1 MVGGRSQRES
11 RPLNTVTIRFFAR
24 LKNIAG
30 LELLSLDLS
39 SECTLK
45 QLVFRL
51 EEIVPNLKGALSAGH
66 VQMAINQEFA
76 DQSASVKPGD
86 EVAFLPPFSGG

>member
-1 MVGGRSQRES
+1 
-11 RPLNTVTIRFFAR
+11 LNAITIRFFAR

-30 LELLSLDLS
+30 LELLSLELS

-45 QLVFRL
+45 QLVLRL
-51 EEIVPNLKGALSAGH
+51 EEIIPNLKGAISSGH
-66 VQMAINQEFA
+66 VQMTINQEFS
-76 DQSASVKPGD
+76 DPSASVKPGD